1 MKKTTKELSWQN
13 IAFWKKNGFW
23 LMKMKRMHFAWWS
36 VHREI
41 ILLFFTSLL
50 SLSYFTCEEPNALQ
64 KKKAHQHKKE
74 KGKIGKSWLWKKD
87 EKDLQTI
94 NVRQIR
100 IQVGNWTKLEDK
112 EHKFK
117 LVAWEMQESKIL
129 YEINV
134 LEIGVEQ

>member
-1 MKKTTKELSWQN
+1 
-13 IAFWKKNGFW
+13 
-23 LMKMKRMHFAWWS
+23 MKRAQRDNPF
-36 VHREI
+36 
-41 ILLFFTSLL
+41 ILYLSSITFLFYLWGTKCTS
-50 SLSYFTCEEPNALQ
+50 